1 MNFMCIMLNTGSL
14 SFIVFSFQKL
24 KQNYLFG
31 KFLFF
36 FSLFIFFLSSPLVLS
51 ISIIFS
57 ICTHSQEYKG
67 LKKNMYI
74 YSKLPLLENIFINNM
89 NSSKLI
95 ILTIKI
101 ITFIFQTINLPSNYS
116 KLFMEIKRKT

>member
-1 MNFMCIMLNTGSL
+1 MYTILFMNFMCIMLNTGPL

-24 KQNYLFG
+24 KQNHLFG

-36 FSLFIFFLSSPLVLS
+36 FSLFIFLSSPFVFS

-67 LKKNMYI
+67 LKKNMYM
-74 YSKLPLLENIFINNM
+74 YSKLPLFENIFINNV
-89 NSSKLI
+89 NSSKLTI
-95 ILTIKI
+95 FTIKI
-101 ITFIFQTINLPSNYS
+101 ITFIFQNN
-116 KLFMEIKRKT
+116 